1 MTSKTNNEEYHCD
14 RGEPLDREEPSAEPI
29 TQKSDEEEPE
39 DLDCPNCC
47 EPFSDSRPAT
57 PACPNPA
64 CPHTICQPCLDKW
77 KSSSDLCNMYCRHA
91 SGDRRFQLPLVEN
104 VAQTEG
110 LTVEEVAVSLAPRA
124 PRPQLEQLVYPRLHA
139 EIV

>member
-14 RGEPLDREEPSAEPI
+14 REEPLDREEPSAEPI
-29 TQKSDEEEPE
+29 NLNNE

-57 PACPNPA
+57 PACPA

-77 KSSSDLCNMYCRHA
+77 KSSSDL
-91 SGDRRFQLPLVEN
+91 
-104 VAQTEG
+104 
-110 LTVEEVAVSLAPRA
+110 
-124 PRPQLEQLVYPRLHA
+124 
-139 EIV
+139 